1 MVRKNASSI
10 GERIFAATTINKR
23 KTASPMISMERLTVK
38 GSVCTV
44 LRYCCNSHANLP
56 TFNLTGILRI
66 YANIVLSSNFIFIIW
81 HNCMFL

>member
-23 KTASPMISMERLTVK
+23 KTARPMISMERLTVK

-44 LRYCCNSHANLP
+44 LSYSCNSHANLP
-56 TFNLTGILRI
+56 TLGDHALRQV
-66 YANIVLSSNFIFIIW
+66 Y
-81 HNCMFL
+81 